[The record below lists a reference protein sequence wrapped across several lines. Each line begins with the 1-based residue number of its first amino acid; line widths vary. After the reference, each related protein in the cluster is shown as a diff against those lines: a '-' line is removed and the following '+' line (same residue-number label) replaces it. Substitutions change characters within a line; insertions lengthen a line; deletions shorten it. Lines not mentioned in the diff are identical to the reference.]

1 MGGQAKITG
10 SKVTVSKHGHYAL
23 SSCFHNLG
31 HWTFSGICCLGDEFT
46 SFFFCFVLFSPKVKQ
61 DLYFLPSSHNE
72 QNRTMM
78 QCPVCEELL

>member
-31 HWTFSGICCLGDEFT
+31 HWTCCLGDET
-46 SFFFCFVLFSPKVKQ
+46 TPFFLFSPKVKQ
-61 DLYFLPSSHNE
+61 DLYFLPGSHSE

-78 QCPVCEELL
+78 QFPVYGELL